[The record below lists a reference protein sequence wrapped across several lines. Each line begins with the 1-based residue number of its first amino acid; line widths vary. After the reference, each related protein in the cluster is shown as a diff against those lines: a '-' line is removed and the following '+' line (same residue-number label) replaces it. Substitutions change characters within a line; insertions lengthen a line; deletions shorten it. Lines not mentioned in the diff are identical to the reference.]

1 MLQCKC
7 QKEDQK
13 EVLALKKFMLKYSGM
28 LAAFALVI
36 TTVVAN
42 SACVWITHQEQLPES
57 AKALRKF

>member
-1 MLQCKC
+1 M
-7 QKEDQK
+7 
-13 EVLALKKFMLKYSGM
+13 KKFMLKYSGM